1 MRVIIL
7 FLFVFLTNNILVAQ
21 VTKSLALFDIQSIRD
36 TLSFSGSSCN
46 DTLQLNVPIGQ
57 FWKIVEAG
65 VVFFDCNNLD
75 QGRQAMYID
84 GGPVLVDRVLE
95 GVGTTSQEGTFHNA
109 VANYSASYLD
119 QVNPLFFLGKSTVR
133 LTSGIYKLI
142 NSWKKSPNCGNENF
156 YYLVIEKY
164 EIN

>member
-1 MRVIIL
+1 MRVNIL
-7 FLFVFLTNNILVAQ
+7 ILFVFLTNNILVAQ
-21 VTKSLALFDIQSIRD
+21 VTKSLALIDIQSMRD

-46 DTLQLNVPIGQ
+46 DTLLLNVPAGQ

-95 GVGTTSQEGTFHNA
+95 GVGTLQVGTFYNG
-109 VANYSASYLD
+109 VSNYSESALD
-119 QVNPLFFLGKSTVR
+119 QVNPLFFQNKSTVR

-156 YYLVIEKY
+156 FYLVIEKY